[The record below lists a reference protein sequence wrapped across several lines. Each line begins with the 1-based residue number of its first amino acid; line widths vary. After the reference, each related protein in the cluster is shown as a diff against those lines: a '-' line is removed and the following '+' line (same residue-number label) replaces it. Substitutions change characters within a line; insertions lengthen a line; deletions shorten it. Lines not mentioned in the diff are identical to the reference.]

1 MHELSL
7 AEISRHAFCTE
18 LGVDLTQKLSPLST
32 DLYHMR
38 QTLSLVLCAQFT
50 RQDNQG
56 CISPQA
62 RNRPLSTF
70 IPHSTCPL
78 QRIAAKYRQWGA
90 DQSSYSY
97 LSLTGSSACWTIKP
111 GGQHALLQAC
121 KSCNNIHEMGR
132 ELRT

>member
-7 AEISRHAFCTE
+7 AEMSRHAFCSE

-38 QTLSLVLCAQFT
+38 QTLGLALCAQFT

-70 IPHSTCPL
+70 DTSLYMST
-78 QRIAAKYRQWGA
+78 AKDCSKIQA
-90 DQSSYSY
+90 M
-97 LSLTGSSACWTIKP
+97 GS
-111 GGQHALLQAC
+111 
-121 KSCNNIHEMGR
+121 
-132 ELRT
+132 